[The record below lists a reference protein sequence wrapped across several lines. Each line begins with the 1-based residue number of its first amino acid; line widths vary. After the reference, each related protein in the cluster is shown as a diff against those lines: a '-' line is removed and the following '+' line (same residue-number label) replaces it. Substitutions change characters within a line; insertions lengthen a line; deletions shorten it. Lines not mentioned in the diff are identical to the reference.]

1 MFKANC
7 CIIGPSW
14 SFHFAERRS
23 HCLRYITQAMIEKLY
38 RVLVDD
44 GDMTSLLR
52 ALATQQHV
60 ECKIHSR
67 IKGKTKS
74 DADAAIINKVSIGL
88 HPHVQGKELCPAE
101 YYL

>member
-1 MFKANC
+1 MSKANC
-7 CIIGPSW
+7 CISGSSW
-14 SFHFAERRS
+14 SYHFAERGS
-23 HCLRYITQAMIEKLY
+23 HCLCYITQAMIEKLY

-60 ECKIHSR
+60 ECKIHSTS
-67 IKGKTKS
+67 KGMTKLV
-74 DADAAIINKVSIGL
+74 ADAFVTNEVSIGL